1 MKPDVLAPGVEIE
14 STIPKGYMSLDGT
27 SMSAPH
33 VAGACA
39 LILQKHPE
47 WTPDQVKSALMST
60 SKAIEENSKSFV
72 SHI

>member
-1 MKPDVLAPGVEIE
+1 MN

-47 WTPDQVKSALMST
+47 WTPEQVKSALMST
-60 SKAIEENSKSFV
+60 SKPLRKNSKSTV

>member
-1 MKPDVLAPGVEIE
+1 MEIE

-39 LILQKHPE
+39 LILQKHRNGLLI
-47 WTPDQVKSALMST
+47 K
-60 SKAIEENSKSFV
+60 
-72 SHI
+72 